1 MPVSIS
7 KLSGRSLIG
16 FREGTGVGP
25 AMYASNPITGERMQP
40 GFIPAT
46 AEEVELAVRLAAEAF
61 EAYRRVSGRER
72 GAFLRKIA
80 EKIEAIAAD
89 IVERAGQETALP
101 PARLQGE
108 TARTCGQLRLFAQ
121 VAEDGSW
128 VNARI
133 DRRDPEPKPPPKPD
147 IRSMLRPLGPVVV
160 FGASNFPLAFS
171 VAGGDTASALAGGN
185 TVIVKAHAAHPGTGE
200 LVGRAIQA
208 SVRECGLPE
217 GVFSLLFG
225 SGSQIGVQL
234 VKHPAMKAVAFTGSF
249 AGGTALMKLAA
260 ARPEP
265 IPCYS
270 EMGSVNPVFV
280 LPGALKQRASA
291 IATGLQGSFTLGAG
305 QFCTKPG
312 LVLIP
317 QQDGTPGFMKEL
329 SDKVSNT
336 PTQTLLT

>member
-61 EAYRRVSGRER
+61 DAYRRVSGRER

-133 DRRDPEPKPPPKPD
+133 DRGDPELGLVKCCLRERGIEVGGHTAVVPWGANLD
-147 IRSMLRPLGPVVV
+147 EIRSAVRILTGIDPPAAKR
-160 FGASNFPLAFS
+160 
-171 VAGGDTASALAGGN
+171 TARAR
-185 TVIVKAHAAHPGTGE
+185 GTGD
-200 LVGRAIQA
+200 RSDRQ
-208 SVRECGLPE
+208 RR
-217 GVFSLLFG
+217 
-225 SGSQIGVQL
+225 QI
-234 VKHPAMKAVAFTGSF
+234 H
-249 AGGTALMKLAA
+249 
-260 ARPEP
+260 E
-265 IPCYS
+265 
-270 EMGSVNPVFV
+270 EDVN
-280 LPGALKQRASA
+280 R
-291 IATGLQGSFTLGAG
+291 
-305 QFCTKPG
+305 
-312 LVLIP
+312 
-317 QQDGTPGFMKEL
+317 
-329 SDKVSNT
+329 
-336 PTQTLLT
+336 

>member
-61 EAYRRVSGRER
+61 DVYRHVSGRER

-133 DRRDPEPKPPPKPD
+133 DRGDPERKPAPKPD

-185 TVIVKAHAAHPGTGE
+185 PVIVKGHSGHPGTSE
-200 LVGRAIQA
+200 LVARAIVAAAAACQM
-208 SVRECGLPE
+208 PP
-217 GVFSLLFG
+217 GVFSLLNG
-225 SGSQIGVQL
+225 DSYALGTALVAHPL
-234 VKHPAMKAVAFTGSF
+234 VKAVGFTGSR
-249 AGGTALMKLAA
+249 GG
-260 ARPEP
+260 
-265 IPCYS
+265 
-270 EMGSVNPVFV
+270 G
-280 LPGALKQRASA
+280 
-291 IATGLQGSFTLGAG
+291 
-305 QFCTKPG
+305 
-312 LVLIP
+312 
-317 QQDGTPGFMKEL
+317 
-329 SDKVSNT
+329 
-336 PTQTLLT
+336 

>member
-25 AMYASNPITGERMQP
+25 AMFASNPITGERMQP

-61 EAYRRVSGRER
+61 DVYRRVSGRER

-133 DRRDPEPKPPPKPD
+133 DRGDPERKPAPKPD

-185 TVIVKAHAAHPGTGE
+185 TVIVKAHAAHPGTSE
-200 LVGRAIQA
+200 LVGRAIQE

-225 SGSQIGVQL
+225 SGSR
-234 VKHPAMKAVAFTGSF
+234 S
-249 AGGTALMKLAA
+249 
-260 ARPEP
+260 
-265 IPCYS
+265 
-270 EMGSVNPVFV
+270 
-280 LPGALKQRASA
+280 
-291 IATGLQGSFTLGAG
+291 G
-305 QFCTKPG
+305 QP
-312 LVLIP
+312 
-317 QQDGTPGFMKEL
+317 
-329 SDKVSNT
+329 
-336 PTQTLLT
+336 